1 MLHQPTIKDIDNYAE
16 GTPESELLMPET
28 EMTMSYD
35 DTPEHVKL
43 AVEIIRQ
50 VELLHFE
57 DDTVVEAALLVIQ
70 DTLRKLPQPER
81 VAWRQRLCEILEV
94 SNGAQS
100 LLRSDQE
107 MI

>member
-1 MLHQPTIKDIDNYAE
+1 
-16 GTPESELLMPET
+16 
-28 EMTMSYD
+28 MSYD

-70 DTLRKLPQPER
+70 DTLRKLPQSESI
-81 VAWRQRLCEILEV
+81 AWRQRLCEILKV
-94 SNGAQS
+94 PRGAWKAS
-100 LLRSDQE
+100 KSERV